1 MKNFAIAG
9 VQMYVHYGHDNM
21 DVMEAKL
28 SALMVR
34 FPWVEMV
41 LFSELAAFGPSLA
54 HAQTLPGPAE
64 ERFCSWA
71 KKYGLWLIPGSLF
84 EKVGDQIFNTA
95 SVINPKGEVIGRY
108 RKMFPFYPYE
118 QGVEPGTEFMVFD
131 VPNAGRFGLS
141 ICYDMWMPE
150 TTRTLAA
157 MGAEVILH
165 PSLTNTIDR
174 NIELSIACASAATNQ
189 VFFFDINGVGG
200 GGYGR
205 SIIVR
210 PTGNVI
216 YEAGN
221 SEELMPVDINFEA
234 VRRGRSSGLYGLGQ
248 PLKSF
253 RDRKADF
260 SIYQPDG
267 PGRDYLA
274 GLGPL
279 EAPKRPDRGA

>member
-1 MKNFAIAG
+1 MKKFAIAG
-9 VQMYVHYGHDNM
+9 IQMYVHYGHDNT
-21 DVMEAKL
+21 DAMEAKL
-28 SALMVR
+28 TALMMR

-54 HAQTLPGPAE
+54 HAQPMPGPAE

-71 KKYGLWLIPGSLF
+71 KKFGIWLVPGSIF
-84 EKVGDQIFNTA
+84 EKVEDKVYNTA
-95 SVINPKGEVIGRY
+95 PVINPQGEVIGRY

-118 QGVEPGTEFMVFD
+118 KGVEPGTEFMVFD
-131 VPNAGRFGLS
+131 VPSVGRFGLS

-150 TTRTLAA
+150 TTRTLSA

-174 NIELSIACASAATNQ
+174 NIELSIARASAATNQ

-210 PTGNVI
+210 PSGNVV
-216 YEAGN
+216 YEAG
-221 SEELMPVDINFEA
+221 SGEELMPVDINFEA
-234 VRRGRSSGLYGLGQ
+234 VRRSRDQGLYGLGQ

-253 RDRKADF
+253 RDRRVEF
-260 SIYQPDG
+260 TIYHPEG
-267 PGRDYLA
+267 PGRAYLE

-279 EAPKRPDRGA
+279 ELPTRPVRE